1 LQEFVLRKFA
11 SYAVLCLFLIGIA
24 GLAAKSARACAFTS
38 RFQAPTTAPSDAPA
52 VDNPNGQAA
61 VHATAY
67 TLPPDKYAQARGL
80 ARIGYVAGILI
91 PLYSI
96 LVLYLMLRWGWSAK
110 FRDWAEAR
118 TSQPFYQAGI
128 YCTGFFSVY
137 TLSRLPIRAWFHWLY
152 VKNDLVVQGWASWL
166 ADSGKQ
172 LMITIFVGTILVTA
186 LFSTVRRSPR
196 RWWIQFWLGML
207 PFIVLIIFL
216 TPLVIDPL
224 FNKFEPLSAH
234 DPQLVNDLERVVN
247 RGGLEIPPQRMFLM
261 KASAK
266 VNLVNAYVTGLGAS
280 KRVVVWDTTIAKMT
294 RPEILFVFGH
304 EMGHY
309 VLNHVY
315 KGMAVTALGLLAGVI
330 LIAWITRWWIE
341 RPSTAGKIRGS
352 GDLATLPI
360 YAIPF
365 LFLSFVA
372 TPISNVYSRYVEH
385 QADQY
390 GLEVTHGLTPD
401 SGQVAADS
409 FQILGEIDLEDPSPT
424 RLEILWYWDHP
435 WIGDRIQYAL
445 HYDPWAKGEWGE
457 FVK

>member
-1 LQEFVLRKFA
+1 MRKLA
-11 SYAVLCLFLIGIA
+11 LVALVCLFTMVAL
-24 GLAAKSARACAFTS
+24 GLAEKSAEACSFRPLA
-38 RFQAPTTAPSDAPA
+38 QAPAAASPSDMQTP
-52 VDNPNGQAA
+52 PNSTASDVQSAA
-61 VHATAY
+61 HVTAY

-118 TSQPFYQAGI
+118 TAQPFYQSGI
-128 YCTGFFSVY
+128 YCTAFFSVY

-152 VKNDLVVQGWASWL
+152 VKNDLVVQGWPSWL
-166 ADSGKQ
+166 GDSAKQ
-172 LMITIFVGTILVTA
+172 FTITVFVGTILVTA

-234 DPQLVNDLERVVN
+234 DAQLVSDLERVVK
-247 RGGLEIPPQRMFLM
+247 RGGLEIRPQRMFLM

-280 KRVVVWDTTIAKMT
+280 KRVVVWDTTISKMT

-315 KGMAVTALGLLAGVI
+315 KGMAVTALGLLIGLI
-330 LIAWITRWWIE
+330 LIAWVSRRWIE
-341 RPSTAGKIRGS
+341 RDSAVGKIRGL
-352 GDLATLPI
+352 GDLAALPI
-360 YAIPF
+360 YAILF
-365 LFLSFVA
+365 LFLSFIA
-372 TPISNVYSRYVEH
+372 TPISNAYSRYVEH

-401 SGQVAADS
+401 SGKVAADS
-409 FQILGEIDLEDPSPT
+409 FQILGEIDLEDPAPT
-424 RLEILWYWDHP
+424 RAEIWWYWDHP
-435 WIGDRIQYAL
+435 WIGDRIQYSL
-445 HYDPWAKGEWGE
+445 HYDPWAKGESGE

>member
-1 LQEFVLRKFA
+1 LRKSALFA
-11 SYAVLCLFLIGIA
+11 LLCLVVVSGASLA
-24 GLAAKSARACAFTS
+24 GKSAQGGTVTS
-38 RFQAPTTAPSDAPA
+38 FLQTPNATAPPSAAPDAQPPA
-52 VDNPNGQAA
+52 HV
-61 VHATAY
+61 TAY

-91 PLYSI
+91 PLYTI
-96 LVLYLMLRWGWSAK
+96 LVLYLMLRLGWSAK

-118 TSQPFYQAGI
+118 ASNPFYQAAI
-128 YCTGFFSVY
+128 YCTAFFTVY

-152 VKNDLVVQGWASWL
+152 VKNDLVVQGWGSWL
-166 ADSGKQ
+166 GDSAKQ
-172 LMITIFVGTILVTA
+172 FVITIFVGTILVTA

-224 FNKFEPLSAH
+224 FNTFEPLSAH
-234 DPQLVNDLERVVN
+234 DPQLVSDLERVVS

-280 KRVVVWDTTIAKMT
+280 KRVVVWDTTISKMT
-294 RPEILFVFGH
+294 RPEISFVFGH

-315 KGMAVTALGLLAGVI
+315 KGMIATALGLLAGLI
-330 LIAWITRWWIE
+330 IIAWLSRRWIE
-341 RPSTAGKIRGS
+341 RHSAVGNIRGP
-352 GDLATLPI
+352 GDLAALPI
-360 YAIPF
+360 YAILF
-365 LFLSFVA
+365 LFLSFIA

-401 SGQVAADS
+401 SGQVAADA
-409 FQILGEIDLEDPSPT
+409 FQILGEIDLEDPAPT

-445 HYDPWAKGEWGE
+445 HYDPWAKGTSGE

>member
-1 LQEFVLRKFA
+1 
-11 SYAVLCLFLIGIA
+11 
-24 GLAAKSARACAFTS
+24 
-38 RFQAPTTAPSDAPA
+38 
-52 VDNPNGQAA
+52 
-61 VHATAY
+61 
-67 TLPPDKYAQARGL
+67 
-80 ARIGYVAGILI
+80 
-91 PLYSI
+91 
-96 LVLYLMLRWGWSAK
+96 
-110 FRDWAEAR
+110 
-118 TSQPFYQAGI
+118 
-128 YCTGFFSVY
+128 
-137 TLSRLPIRAWFHWLY
+137 
-152 VKNDLVVQGWASWL
+152 
-166 ADSGKQ
+166 
-172 LMITIFVGTILVTA
+172 MITIFVGTILVTA

-207 PFIVLIIFL
+207 PFLVLIIFL

-224 FNKFEPLSAH
+224 FNTFEPLSAH
-234 DPQLVNDLERVVN
+234 DPQLVSDLERVVN

-294 RPEILFVFGH
+294 RPEISFVFGH

-315 KGMAVTALGLLAGVI
+315 KGMVVTAIGFLVGLI
-330 LIAWITRWWIE
+330 TIAWVSRWWIE
-341 RPSTAGKIRGS
+341 RYSASGKIRGS

-360 YAIPF
+360 YAISF
-365 LFLSFVA
+365 LFLSFIA

-390 GLEVTHGLTPD
+390 GLEVTHALTPD

-409 FQILGEIDLEDPSPT
+409 FQILGAIDLEDPAPT

-445 HYDPWAKGEWGE
+445 HYDPWAEGGSGE

>member
-1 LQEFVLRKFA
+1 LRKLARFA
-11 SYAVLCLFLIGIA
+11 VVCLFVTVAFGVA
-24 GLAAKSARACAFTS
+24 GKSAHAGTLTS
-38 RFQAPTTAPSDAPA
+38 FFQAPGTTSQSPA
-52 VDNPNGQAA
+52 HV
-61 VHATAY
+61 TAY

-91 PLYSI
+91 PLYTI

-118 TSQPFYQAGI
+118 ASNPFYQPAI
-128 YCTGFFSVY
+128 YCTAFFTVY

-152 VKNDLVVQGWASWL
+152 VKNDLVVQGWGSWFG
-166 ADSGKQ
+166 DSAKQ
-172 LMITIFVGTILVTA
+172 FMITIFVGTILVTA

-196 RWWIQFWLGML
+196 RWWIQFWFGML
-207 PFIVLIIFL
+207 PFLVLIIFL
-216 TPLVIDPL
+216 APLVIDPL
-224 FNKFEPLSAH
+224 FNKFEPLSAN
-234 DPQLVNDLERVVN
+234 DPQLVSDLERVVS

-266 VNLVNAYVTGLGAS
+266 VHLVNAYVTGLGAS

-315 KGMAVTALGLLAGVI
+315 KGMIATALGLLVGLI
-330 LIAWITRWWIE
+330 IIAWISRRWIE
-341 RPSTAGKIRGS
+341 RHSAVGNIRGL

-365 LFLSFVA
+365 LFLSFIA
-372 TPISNVYSRYVEH
+372 TPVSNVYSRYVEH

-409 FQILGEIDLEDPSPT
+409 FQILGELDLEDPAPT

-435 WIGDRIQYAL
+435 WIGDRIQFAL
-445 HYDPWAKGEWGE
+445 HYNPWANGASGE

>member
-1 LQEFVLRKFA
+1 MRKLA
-11 SYAVLCLFLIGIA
+11 LVALVCLFTMVAL
-24 GLAAKSARACAFTS
+24 GLAEKSAEACSFRPLA
-38 RFQAPTTAPSDAPA
+38 QAPAAASPSDMQTP
-52 VDNPNGQAA
+52 PNSTASDVQSAA
-61 VHATAY
+61 HVTAY

-118 TSQPFYQAGI
+118 TAQPFYQSGI
-128 YCTGFFSVY
+128 YCTAFFSVY

-152 VKNDLVVQGWASWL
+152 VKNDLVVQGWPSWL
-166 ADSGKQ
+166 GDSAKQ
-172 LMITIFVGTILVTA
+172 FTITVFVGTILVTA

-234 DPQLVNDLERVVN
+234 DAQLVSDLERVVK
-247 RGGLEIPPQRMFLM
+247 RGGLEIRPQRMFLM

-280 KRVVVWDTTIAKMT
+280 KRVVVWDTTISKMT

-315 KGMAVTALGLLAGVI
+315 KGMAVTALGLLIGLI
-330 LIAWITRWWIE
+330 LIAWVSRRWIE
-341 RPSTAGKIRGS
+341 RDSAVGKIRGL
-352 GDLATLPI
+352 GDLAALPI
-360 YAIPF
+360 YAILF
-365 LFLSFVA
+365 LFLSFIA
-372 TPISNVYSRYVEH
+372 TPISNAYSRYVEH

-409 FQILGEIDLEDPSPT
+409 FQILGEIDLEDPAPT
-424 RLEILWYWDHP
+424 RAEIWWYWDHP
-435 WIGDRIQYAL
+435 WIGDRIQYSL
-445 HYDPWAKGEWGE
+445 HYDPWAKGESGE

>member
-1 LQEFVLRKFA
+1 MRKLALFA
-11 SYAVLCLFLIGIA
+11 LVCLFITAAL
-24 GLAAKSARACAFTS
+24 GLLEKSALACWI
-38 RFQAPTTAPSDAPA
+38 RPLPQAPDAASPQIASAPSTSTVPDAQPPA
-52 VDNPNGQAA
+52 
-61 VHATAY
+61 HLTAY

-96 LVLYLMLRWGWSAK
+96 LVVYLILRWGWSAK

-128 YCTGFFSVY
+128 YCAAFFTVY

-224 FNKFEPLSAH
+224 FNTFKPLSAH
-234 DPQLVNDLERVVN
+234 DPQLVSDLERVVG
-247 RGGLEIPPQRMFLM
+247 RGGLEIPTQRMFLM

-315 KGMAVTALGLLAGVI
+315 KGMIVTALGLLAGVI
-330 LIAWITRWWIE
+330 LIAWISRQWIE
-341 RPSTAGKIRGS
+341 RNSAMGNIHGS

-360 YAIPF
+360 YAI
-365 LFLSFVA
+365 LFLILSFIA

-390 GLEVTHGLTPD
+390 GLDVTHGLTPD
-401 SGQVAADS
+401 FGQVAADS
-409 FQILGEIDLEDPSPT
+409 FQILGEIDLEDPAPT
-424 RLEILWYWDHP
+424 RAEIWWYWDHP
-435 WIGDRIQYAL
+435 WIGDRIQFAL
-445 HYDPWAKGEWGE
+445 HYDPWANGGSGE

>member
-1 LQEFVLRKFA
+1 MRKSAPFA
-11 SYAVLCLFLIGIA
+11 FLCLVVVSSVSLA
-24 GLAAKSARACAFTS
+24 GKSAHASTLASF
-38 RFQAPTTAPSDAPA
+38 FQAPNATTTPSVALSALP
-52 VDNPNGQAA
+52 P
-61 VHATAY
+61 VHVTAY

-91 PLYSI
+91 PLYTI
-96 LVLYLMLRWGWSAK
+96 LVLYLMLRWSWSAK

-118 TSQPFYQAGI
+118 TSNPFYQSAI
-128 YCTGFFSVY
+128 YCTAFFTVY

-152 VKNDLVVQGWASWL
+152 VKNDLVVQGWGSWL
-166 ADSGKQ
+166 GDSAKQ
-172 LMITIFVGTILVTA
+172 FMITIFVGTILVTA

-207 PFIVLIIFL
+207 PFLVLIIFL

-224 FNKFEPLSAH
+224 FNTFEPLSAH
-234 DPQLVNDLERVVN
+234 DPQLVSDLERVVN

-294 RPEILFVFGH
+294 RPEISFVFGH

-315 KGMAVTALGLLAGVI
+315 KGMVVTAVGFLVGLI
-330 LIAWITRWWIE
+330 IIAWVSRWWIE
-341 RPSTAGKIRGS
+341 RYSASGKIRGS

-360 YAIPF
+360 YAISF
-365 LFLSFVA
+365 LLLSFIA

-390 GLEVTHGLTPD
+390 GLEVTHALTPD

-409 FQILGEIDLEDPSPT
+409 FQILGEIDLEDPAPT

-445 HYDPWAKGEWGE
+445 HYDPWAEGGSGE